1 MIKYSSL
8 ELDYIKEFLKNY
20 KLSPSDLNKFLED
33 PNIFLKEAIFKYP
46 FVDNE
51 ATIF

>member
-1 MIKYSSL
+1 
-8 ELDYIKEFLKNY
+8 LKNY

-33 PNIFLKEAIFKYP
+33 PSVFLKEAIFKYP
-46 FVDNE
+46 FEDNE